1 MVYLITYMAT
11 ISQKLKNLNSRI
23 SSLPRLF
30 KFLCLP
36 SLLEVYLGM
45 HWLLLSASPYVFS
58 LQTKEGDI

>member
-36 SLLEVYLGM
+36 SLLEVYLGV
-45 HWLLLSASPYVFS
+45 HWLL
-58 LQTKEGDI
+58 

>member
-23 SSLPRLF
+23 SSLPHLF

-45 HWLLLSASPYVFS
+45 HWLL
-58 LQTKEGDI
+58 

>member
-23 SSLPRLF
+23 SSLPHLF

-45 HWLLLSASPYVFS
+45 HWLLSASPYVFS